1 MLKKIFLILLLGNI
15 MLADFKTMS
24 TQDVQNEIKNGT
36 VLIDIRRED
45 EWNRYGIIEGSHKL
59 TFFDSYGEYDINEWM
74 EQFIKIVKNKK
85 QKFILV
91 CAHAN
96 RTKTVGGF
104 LSTQLSYENVYEL
117 EGGINYG
124 WLDKGLKTVK

>member
-1 MLKKIFLILLLGNI
+1 

-24 TQDVQNEIKNGT
+24 TQEVQQEIKKGT
-36 VLIDIRRED
+36 ILIDIRRED
-45 EWNRYGIIEGSHKL
+45 EWNKYGIIEGSHKL
-59 TFFDSYGEYDINEWM
+59 TFFDGYGNYDINGWM
-74 EQFIKIVKNKK
+74 EEFVKIVKSKD

-104 LSTQLSYENVYEL
+104 LSSQLSYTNVYEL
-117 EGGINYG
+117 DGGINYG
-124 WLDKGLKTVK
+124 WLDKGLKTIK

>member
-1 MLKKIFLILLLGNI
+1 MLKQIFLILLFGSV

-24 TQDVQNEIKNGT
+24 TEEVQEEIKNGT

-45 EWNRYGIIEGSHKL
+45 EWAKYGIIQGSHKL
-59 TFFDSYGEYDINEWM
+59 TFFDGYGKYDINEWM
-74 EQFIKIVKNKK
+74 EKFVQVVKSKE

-117 EGGINYG
+117 DGGINYG
-124 WLDKGLKTVK
+124 WIDKGLKTVK